1 MKIAFVSSGLLGREN
16 YGSEDQMAA
25 RELQIFGISKELALM
40 KHDVFIIR
48 RGYRSEE
55 IENVDGVRIVNVGTP
70 HLKDERF
77 YQIASTML
85 FSLEAAR
92 KIKKLK
98 PDILCLMD
106 RHSGYFPSK
115 LKMPKIFIASTHDA
129 FSFVEEYERNR
140 GKLNYIFFNIK
151 RKMEESIMHRS
162 DSTISL
168 TKSIKDYL
176 VQRGI
181 TNTYIIPNAVY
192 PRDYYESRE
201 ENYILFAG
209 RLVEH
214 KRIQYIIKAFS
225 DMKDDITEDLVII
238 GSGPCE
244 KPLKDLV
251 ISYDISDRVK
261 FIPFLPSS
269 KYREFLSKC
278 KVFVFPSLHEAFG
291 VVIIEAMASGKPV
304 IASNIIGPKDIIT
317 HGYDGFLFETEN
329 VDELKKYL
337 ELLLEDKELRKKMG
351 ESARKTVEERYTF
364 EKVADSYLKL
374 YEKILSD
381 KSKQQSTARWLK

>member
-1 MKIAFVSSGLLGREN
+1 MKIVFVSSGLLGRES

-48 RGYRSEE
+48 RGYGSEE

-77 YQIASTML
+77 FQIASTML
-85 FSLEAAR
+85 FSLEATI

-98 PDILCLMD
+98 PDMVCLMD
-106 RHSGYFPSK
+106 RYSGYFPSK
-115 LKMPKIFIASTHDA
+115 LKIPKIFIASTHDA
-129 FSFVEEYERNR
+129 FGFVKGYEINR
-140 GKLNYIFFNIK
+140 RKINYIFFDIK
-151 RKMEESIMHRS
+151 RKMEENIMCRA
-162 DSTISL
+162 DATISL
-168 TKSIKDYL
+168 TESINDYL
-176 VQRGI
+176 IQRGI
-181 TNTYIIPNAVY
+181 TNTYIIPNAIDQN
-192 PRDYYESRE
+192 DYYESRE
-201 ENYILFAG
+201 ENFILFAG

-214 KRIQYIIKAFS
+214 KGIQYLIKAFYEIH
-225 DMKDDITEDLVII
+225 KEIADDLIII

-251 ISYDISDRVK
+251 ISYNISDRVK

-269 KYREFLSKC
+269 KYRDFLSKC
-278 KVFVFPSLHEAFG
+278 KVFVLPSEAEAFG

-317 HGYDGFLFETEN
+317 HGHDGFLFEKGT

-337 ELLLEDKELRKKMG
+337 ELCLSDEKLRDEIG
-351 ESARKTVEERYTF
+351 NNARKTVEKRYTF
-364 EKVADSYLKL
+364 DKITDQYLSLFKV
-374 YEKILSD
+374 IL
-381 KSKQQSTARWLK
+381 R